1 MKLPPLHALR
11 AFDTVARLGGVRAA
25 AQALFVTP
33 GAVTQQLR
41 TLEAYFG
48 LALVERRGRGIV
60 VTDAGRTLHLDTS
73 RHLRAIAA
81 ASENLRLQPARV
93 RVTAAHSA
101 AVRWLIPKLK
111 SFGRIHPEIEVMVDA
126 NAQVVDLRT
135 GAWDLAL
142 REGEGPYPPHGSELL
157 LALDVVPIATP
168 DYVRRELRPMRTRW
182 QRARL
187 LHDVG
192 NAWWERWLDNAQAS
206 RTDMSHGMYFS
217 NTAMAI
223 AAAADGQGV
232 ALAAQF
238 LVRQELAEGS
248 LVVVDSRPLVTGTG
262 IYAVWPTQDEGTS
275 SAARIFRQW
284 LLAEAVADRAE
295 PRRDPAP
302 RPRRS
307 VARAS

>member
-11 AFDTVARLGGVRAA
+11 AFDAVARLGGVRAA

-41 TLEAYFG
+41 ALEEYFG

-60 VTDAGRTLHLDTS
+60 MTDAGRTLHLATS
-73 RHLRAIAA
+73 RHLRAIGA

-93 RVTAAHSA
+93 RVTAAHSV
-101 AVRWLIPKLK
+101 AVRWLVPKLK
-111 SFGRIHPEIEVMVDA
+111 SFGRAHPEIEVMVDA
-126 NAQVVDLRT
+126 NPQVVDLRA

-142 REGEGPYPPHGSELL
+142 REGEGRYPHHHSELL
-157 LALDVVPIATP
+157 LTLDVVPVAAP
-168 DYVRRELRPMRTRW
+168 DYVRRELRIARTRW

-192 NAWWERWLDNAQAS
+192 NAWWERWLDDAQAS
-206 RTDMSHGMYFS
+206 RDDSSQSMYFS

-232 ALAAQF
+232 ALAAPF
-238 LVRQELAEGS
+238 LVRQELVEGR
-248 LVVVDSRPLVTGTG
+248 LVVVDPRLLVTGTG
-262 IYAVWPTQDEGTS
+262 VYAVWPTPDEQAS
-275 SAARIFRQW
+275 SAARIFRRW
-284 LLAEAVADRAE
+284 LLAEAVADRVE
-295 PRRDPAP
+295 SPRDPAP
-302 RPRRS
+302 RRRRP